1 MKIYVCFTTYKDS
14 FTAMIFCVHSY
25 DFFGIIN
32 EFLKSVCQTSWT
44 YPHTRISAYPH
55 IRIPA
60 YPHTRIS
67 AYPHIRISAY
77 PHIRIPAYPHIRI
90 PAYPHIRIPAYP
102 HTRVPAFSTKPNI
115 QDEGKLNISNQNMS
129 RNKTDIKIL

>member
-25 DFFGIIN
+25 DFIGIIN
-32 EFLKSVCQTSWT
+32 EFLKSVRQTSWT

-60 YPHTRIS
+60 YR
-67 AYPHIRISAY
+67 
-77 PHIRIPAYPHIRI
+77 
-90 PAYPHIRIPAYP
+90 HIRIPAYP
-102 HTRVPAFSTKPNI
+102 HTRISAYPRFPPNRVPLYSRFQITFHCNIPNFVAKFGSSLRSSKVHFRIRKPVC
-115 QDEGKLNISNQNMS
+115 KLSI
-129 RNKTDIKIL
+129 